1 MPKIALIGAGSAIFA
16 RRLLTDIIL
25 YPELAQDLQI
35 GLTDVDPER
44 LAVAEKVA
52 HHVLEQAG
60 VHAPVQASVE
70 RKPALEGA
78 DYVIN
83 MIRVGGL
90 ASTIVD
96 TEVPKQFGLKQT
108 IADTCGVGGVFRGL
122 RTLPRMLEFAADM
135 EEVCPSALMLNY
147 TNPMPMLSLG
157 MALHTHVRYIGL
169 CHSVQGTSK
178 QLAKRLGVPH
188 EELDYLCA
196 GINHMSWFVRLEH
209 HGQDL
214 YPRLREHIQDA
225 DAFMEDPVRY
235 EVFKHVG
242 HFHTESSTHAAEYSA
257 FFMKDD
263 AIVDRLDIKVD
274 KFKTNIEGTQARY
287 EEFVQQLE
295 RGEAFE
301 LTRSHEYGSQII
313 HSCETNQPRV
323 VYGSVLN
330 AGLISNLPPD
340 CAVEVPCLVDRN
352 GVQPVRVGELPAACA
367 AMNMTNA
374 IVHQLAVRA
383 IVERK
388 REHVYHAC
396 MFDPCT
402 ASVLSLDEIHQVVD
416 GILERDA
423 RYYEGLFDDA

>member
-1 MPKIALIGAGSAIFA
+1 MPRIALIGAGSAIFA
-16 RRLLTDIIL
+16 RRLLTDIVL
-25 YPELAQDLQI
+25 YPELAEDLQI
-35 GLTDVDPER
+35 GLTDVNPER
-44 LAVAEKVA
+44 LSVAERVA
-52 HHVLEQAG
+52 RHVLDQAG
-60 VHAPVQASVE
+60 VSAPVQASLE
-70 RKPALEGA
+70 RKPVLEGA

-83 MIRVGGL
+83 VIRVGGL

-96 TEVPKQFGLKQT
+96 TEVPKKFGLKQT

-135 EEVCPSALMLNY
+135 EEVCPRALMLNY

-157 MALHTHVRYIGL
+157 ITAHTNIRYIGL

-196 GINHMSWFVRLEH
+196 GINHMAWFIRLEH
-209 HGQDL
+209 KGEDL
-214 YPRLREHIQDA
+214 YPRLRAHIQDH

-263 AIVDRLDIKVD
+263 ALIDALDIQVD
-274 KFKTNIEGTQARY
+274 KFKTNIEGTQKRY
-287 EEFVQQLE
+287 EEFVEKLG
-295 RGEAFE
+295 RGEPFE

-313 HSCETNQPRV
+313 HSMETGQQRV

-330 AGLISNLPPD
+330 EGLISNLPD
-340 CAVEVPCLVDRN
+340 DSAVEVPCLVDRN
-352 GVQPVRVGELPAACA
+352 GIQPVRVGDLPPACA
-367 AMNMTNA
+367 AMNVTN
-374 IVHQLAVRA
+374 ILVHQLAVRA

-402 ASVLSLDEIHQVVD
+402 ASVLNLDQIHQVVD
-416 GILERDA
+416 EILERDA
-423 RYYEGLFDDA
+423 QYYEGLFDD